1 MSSQRE
7 LLSSAVFPWIN
18 AAAPA
23 AVGPASRILGL
34 ECGFVWSSW
43 AVLEGRPQALD
54 GGVFLS
60 DDYLEPAD
68 IGAMSRSKLV
78 TRRLYGMHLG
88 LVHLLDRYSP
98 RCVAD
103 WSPNPGW
110 SEKRSVEE
118 FLDFNYRHGQ
128 SQGMI
133 KNLCFQRGIA
143 VMGVPAAKATQAV
156 TGDPE
161 SSRAAVEAAL
171 MERLMV
177 SEFASREFSM
187 DDGRTV
193 SDNFAGALAV
203 AYAAQ
208 AQLRD

>member
-7 LLSSAVFPWIN
+7 SPSSAVFPWVN
-18 AAAPA
+18 AATSA
-23 AVGPASRILGL
+23 ATGPASRILGL
-34 ECGFVWSSW
+34 ECGFVWTSW
-43 AVLEGRPQALD
+43 AVLEGRQLVD

-68 IGAMSRSKLV
+68 IDAMTRTELV

-98 RCVAD
+98 LCVAD
-103 WSPNPGW
+103 WSPNPYLNDK
-110 SEKRSVEE
+110 KRVEDHLE
-118 FLDFNYRHGQ
+118 FTYRHGQ

-133 KNLCFQRGIA
+133 KNLCFQRGLT
-143 VMGVPAAKATQAV
+143 VMGVQAAKATQAV

-161 SSRAAVEAAL
+161 SARAAVEATL
-171 MERLMV
+171 MERLVV
-177 SEFASREFSM
+177 SEFAAREFNM
-187 DDGRTV
+187 DDGRTI
-193 SDNFAGALAV
+193 SDNCAGALAI

-208 AQLRD
+208 AQLRV

>member
-7 LLSSAVFPWIN
+7 SPSSAVFPWVN
-18 AAAPA
+18 AAASA
-23 AVGPASRILGL
+23 ATGPASRILGL
-34 ECGFVWSSW
+34 ECGFVWTTW
-43 AVLEGRPQALD
+43 AVLEGRQLVD

-68 IGAMSRSKLV
+68 IDAMTRTELV

-98 RCVAD
+98 LCVAD
-103 WSPNPGW
+103 WSPNPYLNDK
-110 SEKRSVEE
+110 KRVEDHLE
-118 FLDFNYRHGQ
+118 FTYRHGQ

-133 KNLCFQRGIA
+133 KNLCFQRGLT
-143 VMGVPAAKATQAV
+143 VMGVQAAKATQAV

-161 SSRAAVEAAL
+161 SSRAAVEATL
-171 MERLMV
+171 MERLVV
-177 SEFASREFSM
+177 SEFAAREFNM
-187 DDGRTV
+187 DDGRTI
-193 SDNFAGALAV
+193 SDNCAGALAI

-208 AQLRD
+208 AQLRV

>member
-7 LLSSAVFPWIN
+7 SPSSAVFPWVN
-18 AAAPA
+18 AAASA
-23 AVGPASRILGL
+23 ATGPASRILGL
-34 ECGFVWSSW
+34 ECGFVWTTW
-43 AVLEGRPQALD
+43 AVLEGRQLVD

-68 IGAMSRSKLV
+68 INAMTRTELV

-98 RCVAD
+98 LCVAD
-103 WSPNPGW
+103 WSPNPYLNDK
-110 SEKRSVEE
+110 KRAEDHLE
-118 FLDFNYRHGQ
+118 FTYRHGQ

-133 KNLCFQRGIA
+133 KNLCFQRGLT
-143 VMGVPAAKATQAV
+143 VMGVQAAKATQAV

-161 SSRAAVEAAL
+161 SSRAAVEATL
-171 MERLMV
+171 MERLVV
-177 SEFASREFSM
+177 SEFAAREFNM
-187 DDGRTV
+187 DDGRTI
-193 SDNFAGALAV
+193 SDNCAGALAI

-208 AQLRD
+208 AQLRV